1 MIGGYCYPPSAIA
14 RTGTSANLLTVY
26 VALSGEDRVARLA
39 LDPDG
44 AALRPAGS
52 YALAGGPAPM
62 AFDPGRRFVYVSR
75 RRDECVSTLRVEPHG
90 SLTPVGELAT
100 PSGACYV
107 ATDRTGRFL
116 LTAYYADGAVAV
128 HAIGGDG
135 VAAGPP
141 LCLHDTGVGA
151 HILET
156 DRTNRWAFSCTIAE
170 PVGSNAVHQFLF
182 DGRTGTLRPN
192 TPPRLIGE
200 NGCGPRHFCFHP
212 RLPLMY
218 VSNEQGGSVTAYRL
232 DTGSGTLTR
241 WHTVSTLPS
250 GYDGENTC
258 SQIRITPDGT
268 SLFAP
273 NRGHDSIA
281 GFALDAR
288 TGALSL
294 REIVPTEPVPRAC
307 QLDPAGRLLLAAGQD
322 SGRIAAY
329 RIEPSDGRLTSLAVS
344 EVGESP
350 MWILFRRETTL
361 GPDKEARA

>member
-1 MIGGYCYPPSAIA
+1 MIGECCYPPSAIA
-14 RTGTSANLLTVY
+14 RTLTVY
-26 VALSGEDRVARLA
+26 VALSGEDRIVRLA
-39 LDPDG
+39 LDPAG
-44 AALRPAGS
+44 GALRSAGS
-52 YALAGGPAPM
+52 YALSGGPAPM
-62 AFDPGRRFVYVSR
+62 AFAPGERFVYVSR
-75 RRDECVSTLRVEPHG
+75 RRDECISTLTVEPDG
-90 SLTPVGELAT
+90 SLTPAGELAT

-107 ATDRTGRFL
+107 STDRTGRFL

-128 HAIGGDG
+128 HAIGGNG

-141 LCLHDTGVGA
+141 LCVIDTGVGA

-182 DGRTGTLRPN
+182 DERTGTLRPN
-192 TPPRLIGE
+192 TPPRLIGAD
-200 NGCGPRHFCFHP
+200 GCGPRHFCFHP
-212 RLPLMY
+212 RLPLVY
-218 VSNEQGGSVTAYRL
+218 VSNEQGGSVTAYRF
-232 DTGSGTLTR
+232 DAGNGTLTR
-241 WHTVSTLPS
+241 WHTVSTLPP
-250 GYDGENTC
+250 GYKGENTC
-258 SQIRITPDGT
+258 SQIRITPDGA

-281 GFALDAR
+281 NFSLDPQ

-307 QLDPAGRLLLAAGQD
+307 QLDPAGWLLLAAGQD

-329 RIEPSDGRLTSLAVS
+329 RIEPADRRLTPLAVS

-350 MWILFRRETTL
+350 MWILFRS
-361 GPDKEARA
+361 DKEMNA

>member
-1 MIGGYCYPPSAIA
+1 M
-14 RTGTSANLLTVY
+14 Y
-26 VALSGEDRVARLA
+26 VALSGEDRVSRLA
-39 LDPDG
+39 LDPDDG
-44 AALRPAGS
+44 ALRPAGS

-62 AFDPGRRFVYVSR
+62 AFDPAERRVYVSR
-75 RRDECVSTLRVEPHG
+75 RRDARISTLTVEPDG
-90 SLTPVGELAT
+90 SLTPVGELQT

-107 ATDRTGRFL
+107 STDRTGRFL
-116 LTAYYADGAVAV
+116 LSAYYADGAVAV
-128 HAIGGDG
+128 HAIGDDG

-141 LCLHDTGVGA
+141 LCQHDTGAGA

-182 DGRTGTLRPN
+182 DERTGTLRPN

-212 RLPLMY
+212 RLPLVY

-232 DTGSGTLTR
+232 DTGGGTLTR

-250 GYDGENTC
+250 GYAGENTC

-268 SLFAP
+268 GLFAP

-281 GFALDAR
+281 NFALDAR
-288 TGALSL
+288 TGALAL
-294 REIVPTEPVPRAC
+294 REVVPTEPVPRAC

-329 RIEPSDGRLTSLAVS
+329 RIEPSDGRLTPLAVS